1 LNVALLR
8 ADSGFSDRFFL
19 NDLDRRNMHYL
30 ISLRLNQPLQ
40 SALADET
47 GWWVL
52 DDGIELIAL
61 IIKRPV
67 GRSHGGLWVFVK
79 RSMHVPMMPK
89 TSNFYYR

>member
-52 DDGIELIAL
+52 EMAL
-61 IIKRPV
+61 
-67 GRSHGGLWVFVK
+67 S
-79 RSMHVPMMPK
+79 
-89 TSNFYYR
+89 